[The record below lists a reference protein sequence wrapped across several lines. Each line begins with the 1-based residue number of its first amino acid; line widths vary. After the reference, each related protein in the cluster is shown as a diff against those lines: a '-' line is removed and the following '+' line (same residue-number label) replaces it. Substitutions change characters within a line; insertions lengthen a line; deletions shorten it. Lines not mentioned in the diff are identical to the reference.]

1 MESLQRMIRE
11 CLRKKEEFQKDL
23 EKKKN
28 RPGFCSKLILLL
40 MTPNAEGY
48 LPIDTG
54 DLIPQ
59 VCLTQPQLAFTHKC
73 APVLEVG
80 SVGDWQGVSG

>member
-23 EKKKN
+23 EKKN